1 MSMADSTG
9 TDVHVRASI
18 LCLSPPRP
26 RSLNPS
32 ALNYPFPP
40 VFSASRGNGKW
51 GFAISLTFE
60 HSSLSRSRPQRE
72 ICLPLPFSHPAFP
85 IVASH
90 SVLYGSCKSLSSYSI
105 LQVSLRAGSSFYTI
119 CPFRMNLMD
128 GWLLIRE
135 RYEWRTDD
143 LQTALFSFLSLSCF
157 FSLNLSSFN
166 PLLAFEI
173 NLCFISSSPSNRRCL
188 SRLNIFKLFLVV

>member
-1 MSMADSTG
+1 MSMADSIG

-26 RSLNPS
+26 QSLNSS
-32 ALNYPFPP
+32 ALNYPFPLL
-40 VFSASRGNGKW
+40 FSASRGNGKW

-90 SVLYGSCKSLSSYSI
+90 SLLYGSCKSSSSYSV
-105 LQVSLRAGSSFYTI
+105 LQISLRAGSSFYTV
-119 CPFRMNLMD
+119 CPLWMNLMD
-128 GWLLIRE
+128 DCWYMRERVMNGWLLNNIIF
-135 RYEWRTDD
+135 
-143 LQTALFSFLSLSCF
+143 FSFLILLF
-157 FSLNLSSFN
+157 FS
-166 PLLAFEI
+166 
-173 NLCFISSSPSNRRCL
+173 
-188 SRLNIFKLFLVV
+188 